1 MQPLVRDS
9 GVSRV
14 ANKSGSRSTS
24 PKLEI
29 YVSRRIGL
37 WDWERPFTFS
47 SGSAETVGVTLNKVR
62 VYMYGNRNTQ
72 KLRSAVKGV
81 IKLLLKMATQ
91 PVESRLHQLDGLD
104 EGILP
109 IVQVLARNGVETFE
123 SCEGGEGH
131 AFYEPTVR
139 FHGSHAEGFRAL
151 AIALQHGLKVSEL
164 RRYYSIEDG
173 EPVGPHWEMTFLSG
187 VIPLRGPAGRSPCKA
202 VSHRCR

>member
-131 AFYEPTVR
+131 AFYAGWTALGDDLPVR
-139 FHGSHAEGFRAL
+139 SYSPPRSNRAQSLQSGFPPVPLTRL
-151 AIALQHGLKVSEL
+151 C
-164 RRYYSIEDG
+164 DG
-173 EPVGPHWEMTFLSG
+173 ISLPGPHLVLS
-187 VIPLRGPAGRSPCKA
+187 
-202 VSHRCR
+202 

>member
-1 MQPLVRDS
+1 
-9 GVSRV
+9 
-14 ANKSGSRSTS
+14 
-24 PKLEI
+24 
-29 YVSRRIGL
+29 
-37 WDWERPFTFS
+37 
-47 SGSAETVGVTLNKVR
+47 
-62 VYMYGNRNTQ
+62 
-72 KLRSAVKGV
+72 
-81 IKLLLKMATQ
+81 MATGMHIAAELSL
-91 PVESRLHQLDGLD
+91 V
-104 EGILP
+104 LP
-109 IVQVLARNGVETFE
+109 ELLVKNGVEAFE

-151 AIALQHGLKVSEL
+151 AIALQHGLKVCEL